1 MCRACL
7 IQKRIAPKC
16 SHCKQREWKRKNLKR
31 ILDVAHPW
39 LQSIKKSCSPGK
51 DTQVKL
57 DVKVTLY
64 QLRDHQD
71 QKPESNPS
79 QKKSDKDK

>member
-1 MCRACL
+1 MEKKEPEENIRCWACMAA
-7 IQKRIAPKC
+7 KHVR
-16 SHCKQREWKRKNLKR
+16 
-31 ILDVAHPW
+31 
-39 LQSIKKSCSPGK
+39 KSCSPGK

-79 QKKSDKDK
+79 QKKSEKDK